1 MKPSAHLPAKAKAL
15 LILAKNRN
23 QFFHMKISV
32 SLKYFVNGCLWK
44 QFFAF
49 NSLQNPSNVMTL
61 TILVTLRL
69 FAQFQPKT
77 RVIKLQESAKICL
90 TF

>member
-23 QFFHMKISV
+23 QFFHISV

-69 FAQFQPKT
+69 FAQFQPKI
-77 RVIKLQESAKICL
+77 RAIKLQESAIICL
-90 TF
+90 TG